1 MKEKRHL
8 GLTDAQVLESRKKYG
23 ANVLTPPEKDPLWK
37 QFLEKFGDP
46 LIIILMIA
54 GVLSIG
60 ISCYE
65 YYGLGQGV
73 EVFFEPA
80 GIFVAILL
88 ATGLAFYF
96 ELQADKEF
104 TILNQVNDDEPV
116 EVIRNGNVTQIPRK
130 DVVVGD
136 IVILSTGEEI
146 AADGELIEAVQ
157 LHIDESTLT
166 GEPVCGKS
174 VNEADFDKNATYPS
188 NHVMKGT
195 KVMEG
200 HGMFRVL
207 SVGDKT
213 EQGKVFE
220 AAQIDDSVK
229 TPLNEQLDGLADLIT
244 KLSYAFAAFIIVG
257 RLIVYFDWA
266 PIVWTLAVPTAI
278 FFWMVIKKFDDWGWK
293 QILPSIIGYF
303 VVLMGMTM
311 YFHQSLSPDSETAG
325 LIAYTMNTLMIA
337 VTLIVVAVP
346 EGLPMAVTLSL
357 AYSMRRMLKTNNLV
371 RKMHACETMG
381 ATTVICTDKT
391 GTLTQNQMKV
401 DEIKVYANNIAEGI
415 INEGLAVNSTASI
428 DFSNE
433 KKPEVLG
440 NPTEGALL
448 LWLNGKGVDYRT
460 LRDSSKVVEELPF
473 STERKYMATVVESA
487 ALAGKRVVYVK
498 GAPEI
503 IYSRCKTSDADKQT
517 IDKQLLEYQNR
528 AMRTLGFAYQILEPN
543 DKALSDGKVV
553 ATSLQFIGIAA
564 IADPVRLDVPDA
576 VKECLDAGINV
587 KIVTGD
593 TPATAREIGRQ
604 IGLWKDTDN
613 ESNIITGPEFAA
625 LSDEQLLDRVL
636 DLKIIARARPMD
648 KKRLVEALQ
657 KLNQV
662 VAVTGDGTNDA
673 PALNTAHVGLSMGDG
688 TSVAKEASD
697 ITIIDNSFS
706 SIGKAVM
713 WGRSLYQNI
722 QRFLLFQLTVNV
734 TACFLV
740 LCGAFMGT
748 ESPLTVT
755 QMLWINLIMDTFAA
769 MALASLP
776 PSESVMKDKP
786 RDRNAFILNKQ
797 MIWNILGVGG
807 FFFAMLLGLL
817 YIFQHSD
824 VQQLTDLL
832 TLQLGEKG
840 HVTTYELTL
849 LFTIFVMTH
858 FFYLFNARAFETGR
872 SALHFK
878 GCGGLITI
886 VIVILVGQVAMVE
899 IPGIQQFFNVCGL
912 SLQDWILIIIGSSLV
927 LWVRELWHL
936 VTKNAACSNVGLKQ

>member
-1 MKEKRHL
+1 MNQKHHYP
-8 GLTDAQVLESRKKYG
+8 GLTDAQVLESRRKYG
-23 ANVLTPPEKDPLWK
+23 TNILTPPEKDPLWK

-65 YYGLGQGV
+65 YYGLGQKK
-73 EVFFEPA
+73 EVFFEPV

-174 VNEADFDKNATYPS
+174 VNEADFDENATYPT

-229 TPLNEQLDGLADLIT
+229 TPLNEQLE
-244 KLSYAFAAFIIVG
+244 KLSKIITRASYVFAALIILG
-257 RLIVYFDWA
+257 RVLVYCLNINISWSPFDVVFSVNSIEIVPFMAY
-266 PIVWTLAVPTAI
+266 
-278 FFWMVIKKFDDWGWK
+278 
-293 QILPSIIGYF
+293 IL
-303 VVLMGMTM
+303 
-311 YFHQSLSPDSETAG
+311 Q
-325 LIAYTMNTLMIA
+325 TLMIA

-401 DEIKVYANNIAEGI
+401 DDIKVYAKNIAESI

-448 LWLNGKGVDYRT
+448 LWLNAKGIDYRA
-460 LRDSSKVVEELPF
+460 LRDSAKVIEELPF

-503 IYSRCKTSDADKQT
+503 I
-517 IDKQLLEYQNR
+517 IL
-528 AMRTLGFAYQILEPN
+528 FANHLM
-543 DKALSDGKVV
+543 K
-553 ATSLQFIGIAA
+553 
-564 IADPVRLDVPDA
+564 
-576 VKECLDAGINV
+576 IN
-587 KIVTGD
+587 
-593 TPATAREIGRQ
+593 
-604 IGLWKDTDN
+604 
-613 ESNIITGPEFAA
+613 
-625 LSDEQLLDRVL
+625 
-636 DLKIIARARPMD
+636 
-648 KKRLVEALQ
+648 
-657 KLNQV
+657 
-662 VAVTGDGTNDA
+662 
-673 PALNTAHVGLSMGDG
+673 
-688 TSVAKEASD
+688 
-697 ITIIDNSFS
+697 
-706 SIGKAVM
+706 
-713 WGRSLYQNI
+713 
-722 QRFLLFQLTVNV
+722 
-734 TACFLV
+734 
-740 LCGAFMGT
+740 
-748 ESPLTVT
+748 
-755 QMLWINLIMDTFAA
+755 
-769 MALASLP
+769 
-776 PSESVMKDKP
+776 
-786 RDRNAFILNKQ
+786 
-797 MIWNILGVGG
+797 
-807 FFFAMLLGLL
+807 
-817 YIFQHSD
+817 
-824 VQQLTDLL
+824 
-832 TLQLGEKG
+832 
-840 HVTTYELTL
+840 
-849 LFTIFVMTH
+849 
-858 FFYLFNARAFETGR
+858 
-872 SALHFK
+872 
-878 GCGGLITI
+878 
-886 VIVILVGQVAMVE
+886 
-899 IPGIQQFFNVCGL
+899 
-912 SLQDWILIIIGSSLV
+912 
-927 LWVRELWHL
+927 
-936 VTKNAACSNVGLKQ
+936 

>member
-1 MKEKRHL
+1 MEQKHHYT
-8 GLTDAQVLESRKKYG
+8 GLTDAQVLESRSKNG
-23 ANVLTPPEKDPLWK
+23 ANVLTPPEKEPLWK

-46 LIIILMIA
+46 LIIVLLIA
-54 GVLSIG
+54 GFLSIG

-65 YYGLGQGV
+65 YFGLDQGAA
-73 EVFFEPA
+73 VFFEPV

-104 TILNQVNDDEPV
+104 TILNQVNDDEAV
-116 EVIRNGNVTQIPRK
+116 EVIRNGNTTQVPRK

-136 IVILSTGEEI
+136 IVVLNTGGEVPADSELLESTS
-146 AADGELIEAVQ
+146 
-157 LHIDESTLT
+157 LHMDESTLT
-166 GEPVCGKS
+166 GEPMCLKS
-174 VNEADFDKNATYPS
+174 IYEKDFDKAATYPT

-200 HGMFRVL
+200 HGICRVYA
-207 SVGDKT
+207 VGDKT

-220 AAQIDDSVK
+220 AVQIDDSVK
-229 TPLNEQLDGLADLIT
+229 TPLNEQLDGLGKLVT
-244 KLSYAFAAFIIVG
+244 KASYAFAALIVVG
-257 RLIVYFDWA
+257 R
-266 PIVWTLAVPTAI
+266 
-278 FFWMVIKKFDDWGWK
+278 
-293 QILPSIIGYF
+293 IIMYF
-303 VVLMGMTM
+303 VNNGSDC
-311 YFHQSLSPDSETAG
+311 FSSFEQIASF
-325 LIAYTMNTLMIA
+325 IAYVLQTLMIA

-391 GTLTQNQMKV
+391 GTLTQNLMSV
-401 DEIKVYANNIAEGI
+401 DEMKQYGDTPKEILGEGI
-415 INEGLAVNSTASI
+415 AVNSTASI
-428 DFSNE
+428 DFSDKE
-433 KKPEVLG
+433 KPQILG

-448 LWLNGKGVDYRT
+448 IWLNKQGVDYRPIRESVKT
-460 LRDSSKVVEELPF
+460 IAEVPF
-473 STERKYMATVVESA
+473 STERKYMATVVESE
-487 ALAGKRVVYVK
+487 ALKGKKVLYVK

-503 IYSRCKTSDADKQT
+503 VFGLCHEASVSKEEV
-517 IDKQLLEYQNR
+517 DKQLLAYQNR
-528 AMRTLGFAYQILEPN
+528 AMRTLGFAYQVV
-543 DKALSDGKVV
+543 DDAALAVDGNKIV
-553 ATSLQFIGIAA
+553 ASKLIFIGVAA
-564 IADPVRLDVPDA
+564 IADPVRKDVPAA
-576 VKECLDAGINV
+576 VKECLDAGISV

-593 TPATAREIGRQ
+593 TSGTAKEIARQ
-604 IGLWKDTDN
+604 IGLWDDAKDS
-613 ESNIITGPEFAA
+613 ERNIITGPEFAA
-625 LSDEQLLDRVL
+625 LSDKELEERILDF
-636 DLKIIARARPMD
+636 KIISRARPMD
-648 KKRLVEALQ
+648 KKRLVETLQ
-657 KLNQV
+657 KKNQV

-673 PALNTAHVGLSMGDG
+673 PALRAAHVGLSMGDG

-776 PSESVMKDKP
+776 PSESVMKEKP
-786 RDRNAFILNKQ
+786 RDRNAFILNKP
-797 MIWNILGVGG
+797 MFREIVGVGG
-807 FFFAMLLGLL
+807 LFFLMLLGML
-817 YIFQHSD
+817 YIFQHAE
-824 VQQLTDLL
+824 VNQLTDLL
-832 TLQLGEKG
+832 HLQLGAKG
-840 HVTTYELTL
+840 EVTTYELTL
-849 LFTIFVMTH
+849 LFTTFVMTH

-878 GCGGLITI
+878 GCKGLLSI
-886 VIVILVGQVAMVE
+886 VAIIFIGQVIMVE
-899 IPGIQQFFNVCGL
+899 TPGVQKFFNVEGL
-912 SLQDWILIIIGSSLV
+912 KLIDWIIIIIGSSFV
-927 LWVRELWHL
+927 LWIREIWHL
-936 VTKNAACSNVGLKQ
+936 LTKK